1 MHPRV
6 HHSLAENAA
15 CFPAQFAAIESNVGF
30 RKFQLKPYALL
41 FTDLEEVMIIDADNT
56 PIKDPAFLFDDKE
69 YRKVGSLFWPD
80 YWKTHPE
87 NPIWQLTGIAM
98 VSARPPQTTPP
109 LRALACV
116 VMQGH
121 ACGHAA
127 GGDRRKER
135 ECV

>member
-1 MHPRV
+1 M
-6 HHSLAENAA
+6 
-15 CFPAQFAAIESNVGF
+15 QFATIESNVGF

-98 VSARPPQTTPP
+98 VSARPRMRWHARPCM
-109 LRALACV
+109 RACRW
-116 VMQGH
+116 
-121 ACGHAA
+121 
-127 GGDRRKER
+127 GGDRKKER
-135 ECV
+135 VCV